1 MKIYKGE
8 FKSYQINELSE
19 KAKRTAYEKWL
30 PDSDL
35 WQADELRATLDEF
48 CKLFDVRCCNWEY
61 DAYNYHYRFE
71 VNIEDGQDELS
82 DIRLAKFV
90 WNNYAPYISKGKYY
104 SLWSKTEVSDRNP
117 NCGKLKKRY
126 SKVMSEM
133 TNCPLTGVCYDYDIL
148 EPIIDCLTYKKMYAS
163 YSDLIEDCLDRFF
176 SMAKKECEYAESFEY
191 FIDDAEANSW
201 EYDENGNAFRLPTG
215 YREIA

>member
-19 KAKRTAYEKWL
+19 KAKQTAYEKWL
-30 PDSDL
+30 QESYF

-48 CKLFDVRCCNWEY
+48 CRLFDVRCYNWEY
-61 DAYNYHYRFE
+61 DTYNYHYRFE
-71 VNIEDGQDELS
+71 VNIEDKQNELS

-90 WNNYAPYISKGKYY
+90 WNNYAPYILKGKYY
-104 SLWSKTEVSDRNP
+104 SK
-117 NCGKLKKRY
+117 GKYVDGKYTYKHRY
-126 SKVMSEM
+126 SSVMKTMDS
-133 TNCPLTGVCYDYDIL
+133 CPLTGVCYDYVIL

-163 YSDLIEDCLDRFF
+163 YSDLIEECLDKFF
-176 SMAKKECEYAESFEY
+176 NMAKKECEYAESFEY
-191 FIDDAEANSW
+191 FIDIAEANSW

-215 YREIA
+215 YKEIA